1 MYSPESEYTGNPHYS
16 TTEMPKTLWLCTY
29 SVGPRLGVH
38 CIPLLISGTAAT
50 SGEVPIEL
58 FDQPHQSKPFNPTMA
73 AVFYKC
79 GFIENWGRG
88 TLNIIDYCL
97 EAGLPKPEFAYTW
110 GAVRTTFYKKQ
121 QAAGQV
127 TDPVTGQV
135 APPVAPPVTPPVT
148 PPVMQVIRL
157 LSKHG
162 ELGNTELREQL
173 NINDRKHIR
182 KAYIDP
188 VLELG
193 LIEMTVPDKPS
204 SRLQK
209 YRLTELGKKVLET
222 NKA

>member
-97 EAGLPKPEFAYTW
+97 EADLLKPEFAYTR
-110 GAVRTTFYKKQ
+110 GVVRTFFYKKQ
-121 QAAGQV
+121 QVADPVRGQV
-127 TDPVTGQV
+127 GEEVLALLQV
-135 APPVAPPVTPPVT
+135 MSGEIKRAKIMGKLT
-148 PPVMQVIRL
+148 
-157 LSKHG
+157 LSG
-162 ELGNTELREQL
+162 RGNFVKLHL
-173 NINDRKHIR
+173 SSALK
-182 KAYIDP
+182 
-188 VLELG
+188 LG
-193 LIEMTVPDKPS
+193 LIEMTLPDKPN

-209 YRLTELGKKVLET
+209 YRLTELGKKVLEAR
-222 NKA
+222 KA